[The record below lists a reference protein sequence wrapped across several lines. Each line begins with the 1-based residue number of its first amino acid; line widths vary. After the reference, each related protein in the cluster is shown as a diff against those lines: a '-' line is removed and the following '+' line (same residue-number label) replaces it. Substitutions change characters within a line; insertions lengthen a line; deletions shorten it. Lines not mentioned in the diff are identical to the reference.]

1 MSELKLKVK
10 KSVLKRKLDGVT
22 VAGYYG
28 RVITNGK
35 KTFDE
40 IARSSAKNTTLHP
53 KEASLAAELL
63 LEGVAEE
70 LKQGYIVD
78 LGPLG
83 TIYPAVNSPWKRDA
97 DDLTLSE
104 MKPKVNYA
112 ASRGIASAIRGADLG
127 WATEKDEKEG
137 TETPSDDDDITQS
150 NDNTGGDNTGGDDNG
165 SQGGGSGTGGDNTGG
180 TGGGD
185 NGGGDPDPGDDQD

>member
-1 MSELKLKVK
+1 MAELKLKIK
-10 KSVLKRKLDGVT
+10 KTILKRKLEGVT
-22 VAGYYG
+22 VTGYYG

-83 TIYPAVNSPWKRDA
+83 TVYPSVNSPWKQDP

-104 MKPKVNYA
+104 MKPKVNYS
-112 ASRGIASAIRGADLG
+112 ASRGILAAVKSADLG
-127 WATEKDEKEG
+127 WATAKDEADG
-137 TETPSDDDDITQS
+137 TEAPAGEDDV
-150 NDNTGGDNTGGDDNG
+150 NTGDNTGT
-165 SQGGGSGTGGDNTGG
+165 QTGDNTGDNNG
-180 TGGGD
+180 QGDTGNGGSDD
-185 NGGGDPDPGDDQD
+185 NGGGGDTGNLEG